1 MQQNMKATII
11 KSFALNAL
19 ICLVIS
25 LALNLVFATGA
36 FELSNMVW
44 LLWLALAVGAI
55 SAVAI
60 LFKIKSVVNKGLAQP
75 YDLLKIQPSERAEF
89 DFTEVRAAGLQLNAM
104 GYSHLGDYTIPAP
117 QRRYAQCLAGI
128 YLDPTGTIL
137 VEAQYVT
144 PRDNIPAVQ
153 AREIAA
159 IEGTHFLVYSN
170 VKGTIPITSTNHT
183 ATAVHYLMRGD
194 NAVSTTY
201 PDMPLGEL
209 LYQHEK
215 LVKFIED
222 RTQVTR
228 CKDLTVPRYVALQR
242 DARAQA
248 TARVSSLSGWQIAQA
263 IDAFNAKPRSRW
275 TPDTATLKTLA
286 VRPLYTYDAAAALTS
301 AGMAEA
307 TAQRAAAEAK
317 AANPFSD
324 FSEPLTYRSSP
335 DLNFDADNIAENK
348 AERTAKLTH
357 YAPPQTQA
365 RLSVAEAAA
374 KREYNP
380 KMDDY
385 RDAINSGAGWFYWIA
400 GLSAINAIVAL
411 AGSAWGFGLGLG
423 ITQLLAGIGSAVS
436 GAPDGATTAAGITS
450 DSAAIESVSTGVAIF
465 CWAGVIAL
473 IGFFAWLGYA
483 ARKPS
488 FGLYLTGFILYALDT
503 AVFLIAG
510 DWIGL
515 LLHGLALFFLFNGL
529 VKIRAFNL
537 L

>member
-11 KSFALNAL
+11 KSFALNTL

-25 LALNLVFATGA
+25 LALNLVFATGS

-55 SAVAI
+55 SVVAI

-75 YDLLKIQPSERAEF
+75 YDLLKIQPSERGEF

-117 QRRYAQCLAGI
+117 QRRYAQCLAGL
-128 YLDPTGTIL
+128 YLDPTATIL
-137 VEAQYVT
+137 VEAQFVT
-144 PRDNIPAVQ
+144 ARDNIPDVH
-153 AREIAA
+153 AREIAT
-159 IEGTHFLVYSN
+159 IEGLHFLVYSN
-170 VKGTIPITSTNHT
+170 VKGTIPITSTDHT
-183 ATAVHYLMRGD
+183 AKALNYLLRGD

-248 TARVSSLSGWQIAQA
+248 TARANRLSGWQIAQA

-286 VRPLYTYDAAAALTS
+286 VRPLYTYDAAAAQTS
-301 AGMAEA
+301 AGIAEA

-317 AANPFSD
+317 AANPFPD
-324 FSEPLTYRSSP
+324 FSEPVIYRSSP
-335 DLNFDADNIAENK
+335 DVNFAADNIADNK
-348 AERTAKLTH
+348 AERSAKLTH

-365 RLSVAEAAA
+365 RVPAA

-385 RDAINSGAGWFYWIA
+385 RDAINNGANWFYWIA

-423 ITQLLAGIGSAVS
+423 ITQLLAGIGSAVT
-436 GAPDGATTAAGITS
+436 GAPDSAAVAAAGVTT
-450 DSAAIESVSTGVAIF
+450 DAAIIESVSTGVVIF
-465 CWAGVIAL
+465 CWAGVVAL

-483 ARKPS
+483 ARRPS
-488 FGLYLTGFILYALDT
+488 FRLFLTGFILYALDT
-503 AVFLIAG
+503 AVFIIAG

-515 LLHGLALFFLFNGL
+515 LLHGVALFFLFNGL
-529 VKIRAFNL
+529 MKIRALNQL
-537 L
+537 